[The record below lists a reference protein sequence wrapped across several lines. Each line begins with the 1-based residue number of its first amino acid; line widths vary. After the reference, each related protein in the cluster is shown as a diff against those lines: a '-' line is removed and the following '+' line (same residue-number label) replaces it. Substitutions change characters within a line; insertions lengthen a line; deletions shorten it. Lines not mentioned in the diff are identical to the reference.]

1 MIPWS
6 LNLVFFVFQLA
17 KSQPSYCVTNCS
29 RLYEANA
36 DDRTHQS
43 SMARSYRSELRL
55 LACIEDHPLLD
66 DQSNTYA
73 VCQTKPDPQQSP
85 CLVKCPKARV
95 EIAA

>member
-1 MIPWS
+1 
-6 LNLVFFVFQLA
+6 
-17 KSQPSYCVTNCS
+17 
-29 RLYEANA
+29 
-36 DDRTHQS
+36 
-43 SMARSYRSELRL
+43 MARSYRSELRL

-85 CLVKCPKARV
+85 CLVQCPKARV